1 MKIAIGS
8 DHAGLEL
15 KEFIKD
21 ILVKQNYDVTDFGT
35 NSPESV
41 DYPDFGFRAAR
52 AVAAKHADRGILVC
66 GTGIGMSVVAN
77 KVKGIRAALVTDIYT
92 AVQSRKHLDANV
104 LVLGERIIG
113 KGVAEAIVE
122 AWLSTEF
129 EGGRHEGR
137 IRKIEEFEKNQDR

>member
-15 KEFIKD
+15 KNYIKG

-41 DYPDFGFRAAR
+41 DYPDFGFPAAK
-52 AVAAKHADRGILVC
+52 AVAARQADRGILIC
-66 GTGIGMSVVAN
+66 GTGIGMNVVAN

-92 AVQSRKHLDANV
+92 AIQSRKHLDANV
-104 LVLGERIIG
+104 LVLGERVIG
-113 KGVAEAIVE
+113 KGIAEAIVE

-137 IRKIEEFEKNQDR
+137 IRKIEEFEINQDG